1 MQCVQFKGKRNKILN
16 IVIQQFKMKQEIFE
30 YKEEAMPAER
40 VSLHFSSV
48 TRETHRIKVLW
59 CHTEL

>member
-16 IVIQQFKMKQEIFE
+16 IVIQQLKMKQEIFE

-48 TRETHRIKVLW
+48 TRETHRIKIL
-59 CHTEL
+59 